1 MALLPIFECD
11 GCGACC
17 QTFPIF
23 VSEADARRE
32 SRIALESL
40 QLSDD
45 KQHPY
50 CLFPLPFHQACCF
63 LDMNQRCTI
72 YTTRPNI
79 CREFQAG
86 SSQCQEAR
94 NRNGMEPLKAL
105 INNDF

>member
-1 MALLPIFECD
+1 
-11 GCGACC
+11 
-17 QTFPIF
+17 
-23 VSEADARRE
+23 
-32 SRIALESL
+32 
-40 QLSDD
+40 
-45 KQHPY
+45 
-50 CLFPLPFHQACCF
+50 
-63 LDMNQRCTI
+63 MNQRCTI